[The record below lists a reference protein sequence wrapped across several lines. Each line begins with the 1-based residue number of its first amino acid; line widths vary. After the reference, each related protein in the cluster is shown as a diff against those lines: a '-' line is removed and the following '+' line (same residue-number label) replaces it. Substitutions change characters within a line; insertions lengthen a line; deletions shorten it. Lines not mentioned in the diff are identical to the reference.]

1 MKISKIFQKMLDI
14 LLAVWYNIDN
24 KGGEKMK
31 NKNKKLPIEI
41 ADLIIKALVAI
52 AALITALKS

>member
-1 MKISKIFQKMLDI
+1 
-14 LLAVWYNIDN
+14 
-24 KGGEKMK
+24 MK

>member
-1 MKISKIFQKMLDI
+1 MLNI
-14 LLAVWYNIDN
+14 LLVVCYNIDN